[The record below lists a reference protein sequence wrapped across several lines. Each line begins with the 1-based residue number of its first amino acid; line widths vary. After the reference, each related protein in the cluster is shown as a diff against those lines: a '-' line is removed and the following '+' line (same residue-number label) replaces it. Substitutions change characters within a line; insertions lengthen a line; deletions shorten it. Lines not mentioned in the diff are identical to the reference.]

1 LGELL
6 FCAATPKARTPITN
20 DSNDFFSPHFK
31 NLRWFQ
37 DKKYWPPMFKDLYS
51 REAKMNIIAK
61 FFLGFSNSMKAGGDE
76 SFLMALLYL

>member
-1 LGELL
+1 
-6 FCAATPKARTPITN
+6 
-20 DSNDFFSPHFK
+20 
-31 NLRWFQ
+31 
-37 DKKYWPPMFKDLYS
+37 MFKDLYS